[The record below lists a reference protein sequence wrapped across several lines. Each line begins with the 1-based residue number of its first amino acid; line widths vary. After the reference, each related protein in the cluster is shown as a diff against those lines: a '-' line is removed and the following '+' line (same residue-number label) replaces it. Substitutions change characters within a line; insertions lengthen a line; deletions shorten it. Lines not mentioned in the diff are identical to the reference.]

1 MTDDDFIELIDPI
14 LIREGS
20 VKDVG
25 EEFRNP
31 PLDVLCY
38 YRRVVRVGRLPFFSK
53 AQSVVIVVRQP
64 VNVDGSR
71 DGYQRLL
78 TRAALA
84 ASTRYPPWKGLVV
97 GLTMVALTPEP
108 IGPGDDAMLGEV
120 LATKLRRL
128 RVVPFGILRI
138 NLGQEAV
145 AMALS
150 AGPDGAFNE
159 PMQLADALCERL
171 RRFVPFVEM

>member
-1 MTDDDFIELIDPI
+1 MTDDAFIELIDPI

-38 YRRVVRVGRLPFFSK
+38 YRRVVRVGRLPFFAK

-64 VNVDGSR
+64 VDTDGSR
-71 DGYQRLL
+71 ESYQHLL
-78 TRAALA
+78 MRAAQA

-108 IGPGDDAMLGEV
+108 IGPGDDAMLRDV
-120 LATKLRRL
+120 LATKLRRQ

-138 NLGQEAV
+138 NLGQEAI

-150 AGPDGAFNE
+150 TGPGGAFNE
-159 PMQLADALCERL
+159 PIQLTDALCERL
-171 RRFVPFVEM
+171 RRFVPLVEM